1 METDKTPPAPV
12 EPWHKS
18 RMLMRNP
25 ISLAGAALAIV
36 GLANIFLFFLIDQI
50 AVKPGPYIGILAYM
64 VSPAFLVLGLL
75 LMLAGILLERRKKV
89 APTAFYPRIDLNDP
103 TQRGAVFS
111 FVTFLIVFAVVSA
124 AGSYKAYEFTESVS
138 FCGQLCH
145 TVMSPEYTA
154 YQLSPH
160 ARVACAD
167 CHVGPGATWFV
178 KSKLSGSRQ
187 VFATV
192 FHTFPR
198 PIPTPVQN
206 LRPAQETCEQCHWP
220 KKFYGGQLKVFSH
233 YGNDEKN
240 TLRQVRMII
249 KTGGGDPATGAP
261 EGIHWHMNIG
271 NKIEYVAA
279 DEKRQVIPYIHVEDL
294 QGRVTEYYAKDS
306 TLTKAQIKDQI
317 SKGDAHRMD
326 CVDCHNRPTHIYVSP
341 DLSVDQSLLARRIDN
356 SLPFIKQEAVTVLT
370 GSYNTDDA
378 AMQGIA
384 GGIQEFYEKKY
395 PDVAKSK
402 QLEIRNAVAEVQQIF
417 KRTTFPAMK
426 LNWQTHPNNLG
437 HFYYPG
443 CFRCHDGQHVSAD
456 GRVISRD
463 CNQCHTVLS
472 QTEGAAN
479 VAAATATPTPQFQH
493 PVDIGDLTQ
502 VTCSDCHTG
511 GNGP

>member
-1 METDKTPPAPV
+1 METDTNPPTGE
-12 EPWHKS
+12 EPRSKW

-25 ISLAGAALAIV
+25 VSLAGAALSIV
-36 GLANIFLFFLIDQI
+36 ALANIFLFFLIDQI
-50 AVKPGPYIGILAYM
+50 ATKPGPYIGILAYM

-75 LMLAGILLERRKKV
+75 IIAVGILLERRKKV
-89 APTAFYPRIDLNDP
+89 APSGFYPKLDLNDP
-103 TQRGAVFS
+103 AQRSAVVS
-111 FVTFLIVFAVVSA
+111 FVTFLVVFAVVSA
-124 AGSYKAYEFTESVS
+124 AGSYKAYEFTESVQ

-160 ARVACAD
+160 ARVACAE

-187 VFATV
+187 VFKAA
-192 FHTFPR
+192 FNTFPR
-198 PIPTPVQN
+198 PIQTPVKN

-233 YGNDEKN
+233 YASDEKN
-240 TLRQVRMII
+240 TLRQIRMIM

-261 EGIHWHMNIG
+261 EGIHWHMNIA

-279 DEKRQVIPYIHVEDL
+279 DEKRQIIPYIHVEDQ

-306 TLTKAQIKDQI
+306 TLTKDQI
-317 SKGDAHRMD
+317 AKAEKRRMD

-341 DLSVDQSLLARRIDN
+341 DLSVDQSLLAQRIDT
-356 SLPFIKQEAVTVLT
+356 SLPSIKQEAVTVLT
-370 GSYNTDDA
+370 GEYKTTDA

-384 GGIQEFYEKKY
+384 GGIQDFYEKKY
-395 PDVAKSK
+395 PDVAKNK
-402 QLEIRNAVAEVQQIF
+402 QLEIRNAVGEVQAIF
-417 KRTTFPAMK
+417 RRTTFPEMK

-437 HFYYPG
+437 HFYSPG

-456 GRVISRD
+456 GRVVSKD
-463 CNQCHTVLS
+463 CNQCHTMLS
-472 QTEGAAN
+472 QSEGATA
-479 VAAATATPTPQFQH
+479 VAAAPQTNFQH
-493 PVDIGDLTQ
+493 PMDIGDLTQ
-502 VTCSDCHTG
+502 VNCADCHTG

>member
-1 METDKTPPAPV
+1 MEIDKTPPAEDVP
-12 EPWHKS
+12 PQKL
-18 RMLMRNP
+18 RLLMRNP
-25 ISLAGAALAIV
+25 ISLAGVALSIV
-36 GLANIFLFFLIDQI
+36 SLANIFLFFLIDQI
-50 AVKPGPYIGILAYM
+50 ATRPGPYIGILAYM

-75 LMLAGILLERRKKV
+75 MVLTGVLLQRRRKV
-89 APTAFYPRIDLNDP
+89 DPSAFYPRIDLNDP
-103 TQRGAVFS
+103 AQRGAVVS
-111 FVTFLIVFAVVSA
+111 FMTFLVVFAVVSA
-124 AGSYKAYEFTESVS
+124 AGSYKAYEFTESVQ

-160 ARVACAD
+160 ARVACAE

-187 VFATV
+187 VFAAI
-192 FHTFPR
+192 FNTFPR
-198 PIPTPVQN
+198 PIPTPVKN

-233 YGNDEKN
+233 YASDEKN
-240 TLRQVRMII
+240 TLRQIRMII

-261 EGIHWHMNIG
+261 EGIHWHMNIA

-306 TLTKAQIKDQI
+306 TLTKDQIKDQI
-317 SKGDAHRMD
+317 AKNGAHRMD

-341 DLSVDQSLLARRIDN
+341 DLSVDQSLLARRIDT
-356 SLPFIKQEAVTVLT
+356 SLPSIKQEAVTVLT
-370 GSYNTDDA
+370 GDYKTTDA

-384 GGIQEFYEKKY
+384 GGIQDYYEKKY
-395 PDVAKSK
+395 PDVSKTK
-402 QLEIRNAVAEVQQIF
+402 QLEIRNAVTEVQAIF
-417 KRTTFPAMK
+417 KRTTFPEMR

-437 HFYYPG
+437 HFYSPG

-463 CNQCHTVLS
+463 CNQCHTMLS
-472 QTEGAAN
+472 QSEGATA
-479 VAAATATPTPQFQH
+479 VAAAPAANFQH

-502 VTCSDCHTG
+502 VNCADCHTG

>member
-1 METDKTPPAPV
+1 MDTDKTPPLRAESTQV
-12 EPWHKS
+12 ERWHRS

-25 ISLAGAALAIV
+25 ISLAGLALAII
-36 GLANIFLFFLIDQI
+36 GLANIFLFVLIDFI

-64 VSPAFLVLGLL
+64 VSPAFFVLGLL
-75 LMLAGILLERRKKV
+75 MMITGVLLERKKKV

-103 TQRGAVFS
+103 AQRSAVIS
-111 FVTFLIVFAVVSA
+111 FTSFFVVFAVVSA

-154 YQLSPH
+154 YLLSPH

-178 KSKLSGSRQ
+178 KSKLSGTRQ
-187 VFATV
+187 VFHAV
-192 FHTFPR
+192 FNTFPR
-198 PIPTPVQN
+198 PIPTPVKN

-233 YGNDEKN
+233 YASDEQN
-240 TLRQVRMII
+240 TLRQIRMII

-279 DEKRQVIPYIHVEDL
+279 DEKIQVIPYVRVEDL

-306 TLTKAQIKDQI
+306 TLSKDQI
-317 SKGDAHRMD
+317 AKAEKHRMD

-341 DLSVDQSLLARRIDN
+341 DLSVDQSLMGRRLDV
-356 SLPFIKQEAVTVLT
+356 SLPFIKQEAVAVLAAN
-370 GSYNTDDA
+370 YNTTDE
-378 AMQGIA
+378 AMRGIA
-384 GGIQEFYEKKY
+384 SGLQGYYESKY
-395 PDVAKSK
+395 PDVAKTK
-402 QLEIRNAVAEVQQIF
+402 QLEIRNAVTEVQQIF
-417 KRTTFPAMK
+417 RRTTFPEMK

-437 HFYYPG
+437 HYYSVG

-456 GRVISRD
+456 GKVVSKD
-463 CNQCHTVLS
+463 CNQCHTLMT
-472 QTEGAAN
+472 QTEGATNIAAN
-479 VAAATATPTPQFQH
+479 ATPTFKH
-493 PVDIGDLTQ
+493 PVDLGDMTQ
-502 VTCSDCHTG
+502 VNCADCHSG
-511 GNGP
+511 GVGP